1 MSGYVS
7 AKCALDFHQK
17 HRVAKLDASK
27 YKNRK
32 KKKKKKKKKTRKSI
46 SETTF
51 DANGNARKRQ
61 RDERAVTGDSTR
73 METK

>member
-32 KKKKKKKKKTRKSI
+32 KKKKKKTRKPI